1 MSGTPDL
8 FAEAEQGAA
17 LPLVLPDAE
26 LTLFKGF
33 YPQQQADVLLAQ
45 LTAEIHWQQENIKMY
60 GKVHAVPR
68 LSAWYGEA
76 GKTYT
81 YSGITAHAQPW
92 TPLLLDIKQRLEA
105 VSGIVFNSVLLNRY
119 RSGADGVAWHSDDEP
134 ELGQRPVIGSLSLG
148 ETRDFDLRHKT
159 RQPACK
165 HRIAL
170 GHGDYLLMAG
180 ATQQHWQH
188 QVPKSK
194 KVLGERLNLTFRVIQ
209 PVHK

>member
-1 MSGTPDL
+1 MSTTPDL
-8 FAEAEQGAA
+8 FAEVEDGAPVRVA
-17 LPLVLPDAE
+17 LPDAE

-33 YPQQQADVLLAQ
+33 YTAAEADALLAQ

-76 GKTYT
+76 GKSYT
-81 YSGITAHAQPW
+81 YSGITTHPEPW
-92 TPLLLDIKQRLEA
+92 TPLLLSIKQRLEA

-134 ELGQRPVIGSLSLG
+134 ELGLQPVIGSLSLG

-159 RQPACK
+159 RQPVQK
-165 HRIAL
+165 HRMPLA
-170 GHGDYLLMAG
+170 HGDYLLMAG

-209 PVHK
+209 

>member
-1 MSGTPDL
+1 MSTTPDL
-8 FAEAEQGAA
+8 FAEVEAGR
-17 LPLVLPDAE
+17 PVPITLPDAE

-33 YPQQQADVLLAQ
+33 YAAPEADALLAQ
-45 LTAEIHWQQENIKMY
+45 LTAEIRWQQENIRMY

-68 LSAWYGEA
+68 LSAWYGEP
-76 GKTYT
+76 GKSYT
-81 YSGITAHAQPW
+81 YSGITTHPEPW
-92 TPLLLDIKQRLEA
+92 TPLLLAIKQRLEA

-134 ELGQRPVIGSLSLG
+134 ELGQNPVIGSLSLG

-159 RQPACK
+159 RQPVQK
-165 HRIAL
+165 HRLAL

-209 PVHK
+209 GG